1 MIAASSAK
9 IARPGLMMQQQM
21 SLSSVRLQGK
31 AVFSTYTSLRK
42 QSNTSTS
49 ASASSPPTSPTA
61 ETLTSQVPPH
71 RRSNKPPSRHKLFY
85 RDIVPPLVRVL
96 AYGSIV
102 YFSLHLTWQYL
113 DGREQKQLED
123 QVRSELEA
131 QVRQRIENKG
141 VVERQGSSQSGKSW
155 WSWLGGK

>member
-1 MIAASSAK
+1 MIAMSSGRAPRAAHLL
-9 IARPGLMMQQQM
+9 IRQRV
-21 SLSSVRLQGK
+21 SSVRPQGQAAFSSYATLQ
-31 AVFSTYTSLRK
+31 K
-42 QSNTSTS
+42 QSNTSTLTS
-49 ASASSPPTSPTA
+49 AKSPAATITTE
-61 ETLTSQVPPH
+61 ETLKSQVPPH
-71 RRSNKPPSRHKLFY
+71 RRSNKPLSRHKLFY

-131 QVRQRIENKG
+131 QVRQKLESKG
-141 VVERQGSSQSGKSW
+141 VVEKQANSQSGKSW
-155 WSWLGGK
+155 WSRLSGK